1 MATSESNSIPAEV
14 LTAIQEAAR
23 YALTGQADAEVL
35 AQIHAQAE
43 QIRSAVLRTHG
54 LLDVAVQAIR
64 ELRDGDD
71 E

>member
-1 MATSESNSIPAEV
+1 MATSESNSIPTDV
-14 LTAIQEAAR
+14 LTAMQEAAR

-54 LLDVAVQAIR
+54 LLDVAVPAIR
-64 ELRDGDD
+64 ELRDGAA